1 MFVCLCVCIQCRVEG
16 VQNILCM
23 WGILKVLKCISCP
36 LIVVVEE
43 GCVCVCV
50 CVRVLNGTFFLTAS
64 FLHLPLWPSGMQK
77 FLSNN
82 SVLAPS

>member
-1 MFVCLCVCIQCRVEG
+1 MCVCVCVCVGVCLWAGARACLCACVCAFSVYRVEG

-23 WGILKVLKCISCP
+23 WGILKVLKCISFP

-50 CVRVLNGTFFLTAS
+50 CVF
-64 FLHLPLWPSGMQK
+64 
-77 FLSNN
+77 
-82 SVLAPS
+82 